1 MYIGGSLFLIAIGA
15 ILRWAVADTIDA
27 IDLVMAGTILM
38 VVGALGLV
46 VSLFQQLMWR
56 DLEVRHE
63 HREVY

>member
-56 DLEVRHE
+56 DREVRHE